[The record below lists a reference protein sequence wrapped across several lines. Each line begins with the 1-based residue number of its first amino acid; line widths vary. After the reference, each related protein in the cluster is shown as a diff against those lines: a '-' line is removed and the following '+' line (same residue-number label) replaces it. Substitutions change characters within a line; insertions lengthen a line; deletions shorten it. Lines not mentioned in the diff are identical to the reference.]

1 MGEAQVLPLFPLPAV
16 LFPGAPLPLHIFEER
31 YRLMVGEAARD
42 HSEFGVILVEDGKL
56 SAAGCTA
63 VVDSVVRKYEDG
75 RFDVATTGR
84 RRYRTLALDQT
95 KAYLQASVE
104 FFEDEEAPPL
114 DTAQLKQVA
123 HLGRRITQL
132 LQASWP
138 KLDETP
144 QPSFVIANHLPL
156 ELAFKQRLLEQR
168 SEHGRLAALAV
179 HLEELRGRLEA
190 IQRTQRVAGT
200 NGQAGGH

>member
-31 YRLMVGEAARD
+31 YRLMVGDAARD
-42 HSEFGVILVEDGKL
+42 HSEFGVILVDDGKL
-56 SAAGCTA
+56 SGAGCTA

-114 DTAQLKQVA
+114 DAAQLKQVVR
-123 HLGRRITQL
+123 LGRRITQM
-132 LQASWP
+132 LQSSWP
-138 KLDETP
+138 KLDGTP

-156 ELAFKQRLLEQR
+156 DLAFKQRLLEQR
-168 SEHGRLAALAV
+168 AEHDRLAALAV
-179 HLEELRGRLEA
+179 HLEELRERLEA
-190 IQRTQRVAGT
+190 IQRKQRVAGA

>member
-1 MGEAQVLPLFPLPAV
+1 MGDALVLPLFPLPAV

-31 YRLMVGEAARD
+31 YRLMIGEAARD
-42 HSEFGVILVEDGKL
+42 HSEFGVILADEDKL

-63 VVDSVVRKYEDG
+63 VVESVVRKYEDG

-104 FFEDEEAPPL
+104 FFEDDDASPP
-114 DTAQLKQVA
+114 DAAQLKQVA
-123 HLGRRITQL
+123 RLGRRITQIL
-132 LQASWP
+132 KSSWP
-138 KLDETP
+138 KLDGTP

-156 ELAFKQRLLEQR
+156 DLAFKQRLLEQR
-168 SEHGRLAALAV
+168 SERERLSALAG
-179 HLEELRGRLEA
+179 HLEELSERLAA

>member
-63 VVDSVVRKYEDG
+63 VVESVVRKYEDG

-95 KAYLQASVE
+95 KAYLRASVE

-123 HLGRRITQL
+123 RLGRRITQL

>member
-1 MGEAQVLPLFPLPAV
+1 MGDGVVLPLFPLPAV

-31 YRLMVGEAARD
+31 YRLMIGDAARD
-42 HSEFGVILVEDGKL
+42 HSEFGVILVDEDKL

-63 VVDSVVRKYEDG
+63 VVESVVRKYEDG

-104 FFEDEEAPPL
+104 FFEDDDAAAP
-114 DTAQLKQVA
+114 DAAQLKQVVG
-123 HLGRRITQL
+123 LGRRITQML
-132 LQASWP
+132 HSSWP
-138 KLDETP
+138 KLDGTR

-156 ELAFKQRLLEQR
+156 DLAFKQRLLEQR
-168 SEHGRLAALAV
+168 SERERLSALAA
-179 HLEELRGRLEA
+179 HLEELSERLA
-190 IQRTQRVAGT
+190 TIQRTQRVAGA